1 MKTNRFASLLVCGL
15 LIGLAATSAHA
26 QSPMKVN
33 VPFDFTIV
41 DTHLSAGQYTIV
53 QASPQAN
60 PRALMLRNAD
70 GIVRAL
76 SMGIRLE
83 SLKVNE
89 PKLVFRKYGNKYFLS
104 EVWLSA
110 GDSGTEIRKGSHE
123 RELAQTNKTTA
134 ESVIVAAL
142 H

>member
-1 MKTNRFASLLVCGL
+1 MKNNRFASLLVCGL
-15 LIGLAATSAHA
+15 LIGLAATSAQA

-41 DTHLSAGQYTIV
+41 DTHLAAGQYTIV

-60 PRALMLRNAD
+60 PRALMVRNQD

-89 PKLVFRKYGNKYFLS
+89 PKLVFRKYGNKYFLA
-104 EVWLSA
+104 EVWLST
-110 GDSGTEIRKGSHE
+110 GDAGTEIRKGSHE
-123 RELAQTNKTTA
+123 RELAQTKTTA
-134 ESVIVAAL
+134 ETVIVAAL
-142 H
+142 R